1 MGRPLPSNRSVALKV
16 QMIGSLRKIELL
28 TKADKKHFCIFYEQN
43 MRGNSVARILAS
55 HNESWWVTEL
65 MNNTHEPLEP
75 LSFPETVS
83 TFNFI
88 EFGKHNYTLNHT
100 GMMFQDPFNFEKI
113 LLQRKNFKDLYW
125 FTWTHPHFH
134 KNIFP
139 KCEFI
144 YLYSSQ
150 QNSERK
156 YSARKPL
163 NNDFAFNIDVSLL
176 FSYDREDFYNEYSK
190 IVKKFDFSPKYGSVR
205 AYILSVLDRD
215 AYYKK
220 HMS

>member
-1 MGRPLPSNRSVALKV
+1 MGRPLPSNRSVAKIYMKNLK
-16 QMIGSLRKIELL
+16 KIELL
-28 TKADKKHFCIFYEQN
+28 SKADPKHICVFFEPN
-43 MRGNSVARILAS
+43 MRGNSIVRILAS
-55 HNESWWVTEL
+55 HKESWWETFL
-65 MNNTHEPLEP
+65 MNDTHEPLDP
-75 LSFPETVS
+75 LCFPDTVS
-83 TFNFI
+83 TFRLHDISKEQYKF
-88 EFGKHNYTLNHT
+88 NHT
-100 GMMFQDPFNFEKI
+100 GLMFGDKQNFES
-113 LLQRKNFKDLYW
+113 LLRIRSGYSDLYW
-125 FTWTHPHFH
+125 FTWTHPHLQD
-134 KNIFP
+134 NNFP
-139 KCEFI
+139 ECNFI

-156 YSARKPL
+156 YSVRKPL

>member
-1 MGRPLPSNRSVALKV
+1 
-16 QMIGSLRKIELL
+16 
-28 TKADKKHFCIFYEQN
+28 
-43 MRGNSVARILAS
+43 MRGNSIARILAC
-55 HNESWWVTEL
+55 HKESWWETSL
-65 MNNTHEPLEP
+65 MNNTREHLDPLC
-75 LSFPETVS
+75 FPETVS

-88 EFGKHNYTLNHT
+88 DFGKHNYTINHT
-100 GMMFQDPFNFEKI
+100 GLMFEDPFSFES
-113 LLQRKNFKDLYW
+113 LLTIRSGYSDLYW